1 MMHKIQYILCML
13 LIIVVIFLQT
23 TETYADDVDEEEWKE
38 NQIQQIVVETVGEVV
53 EEPVIHSRAAV
64 IYDRETKQILWGKKE
79 KEKRA
84 MASTT
89 KIMTAIVV
97 LEKTQLSDI
106 VTVSKKAANTGGSV
120 LHINTGDKITVLHL
134 LYGLLLRSG
143 NDAAVALAEYVGGN
157 IEGFADLMNKKAKEL
172 NLENTHFVTPHGLDN
187 ENHYTTAYE
196 LAILTD
202 YALQNETFKKI
213 VNSKTATILVNGV
226 SRLIYNTNELL
237 GNLTGVDGVKTGFT
251 GNAGR
256 CLVTSTTRNGKQI
269 IVVVLGADTKQQR
282 TQDSIKLIEY
292 AFKNFETIN
301 LKTKIEKEFEKWKQ
315 INQNRIYIY
324 KAKNKPIELQLEK
337 FKKEKIT
344 IIKGE
349 ENQVEIQFHCIY
361 QYEAPMQEN
370 RKIGNIIVKYK
381 EQIIDQIDIQLKYGV
396 ERKGVWEYIQEFLA
410 VLP

>member
-1 MMHKIQYILCML
+1 
-13 LIIVVIFLQT
+13 
-23 TETYADDVDEEEWKE
+23 
-38 NQIQQIVVETVGEVV
+38 
-53 EEPVIHSRAAV
+53 
-64 IYDRETKQILWGKKE
+64 
-79 KEKRA
+79 

-269 IVVVLGADTKQQR
+269 IVVVLGADTKKQR

-315 INQNRIYIY
+315 INQKRIYIY
-324 KAKNKPIELQLEK
+324 KAKN
-337 FKKEKIT
+337 
-344 IIKGE
+344 
-349 ENQVEIQFHCIY
+349 NQVELVLGNIEKEILSIEIGEEDKIELQFHCIY
-361 QYEAPMQEN
+361 QHEAPVERN
-370 RKIGNIIVKYK
+370 AKIGNIIVRYND
-381 EQIIDQIDIQLKYGV
+381 EIIEYIDIFLKNTV
-396 ERKGVWEYIQEFLA
+396 ERKDIWSYIQEFLD